1 MKNPHVVISRER
13 GNEKK
18 FLEYCFLLCV
28 PVLISIMACAPETE
42 LSSAEIENGLAQLE
56 NIETLG
62 YEYVIEVTNENGTG
76 SIRYDVEM
84 DRDTGDY
91 TYAMYVD
98 ETLVSEKRRENGM
111 SYWKVNGEWYETK
124 NVTEPPY
131 PVDIIPEEEYV
142 ETVKRSET
150 DGNVRIEITL
160 NDAALRQRES
170 DIRQA
175 GEDAITVLEEWG
187 IPDESIEAQRE
198 LNDLHQTISF
208 TGENRYYVTDRDGVL
223 TEYREVLDYT
233 DNGAAE
239 HSEMIFRLKTNSVE

>member
-28 PVLISIMACAPETE
+28 PVLIWIMACAPETE
-42 LSSAEIENGLAQLE
+42 LSSTEIENGLAQLE
-56 NIETLG
+56 SIETLG

-84 DRDTGDY
+84 NRDTGDY
-91 TYAMYVD
+91 TCAMYVD
-98 ETLVSEKRRENGM
+98 ETLVSESRRENGT
-111 SYWKVNGEWYETK
+111 SYRKINGGWYDAED
-124 NVTEPPY
+124 VEEPPY
-131 PVDIIPEEEYV
+131 PVDIIPEEGNI

-150 DGNVRIEITL
+150 DGNVRIEISL
-160 NDAALRQRES
+160 NDDALRQRES
-170 DIRQA
+170 DIRRA
-175 GEDAITVLEEWG
+175 GEDAVKSMEESG
-187 IPDESIEAQRE
+187 VPSESIEAQRE
-198 LNDLHQTISF
+198 LNELHQKISF
-208 TGENRYYVTDRDGVL
+208 TAENRYYVTDRDGVL

-239 HSEMIFRLKTNSVE
+239 HSEKIFRLKTNSVE

>member
-84 DRDTGDY
+84 NRDTGDY

-98 ETLVSEKRRENGM
+98 ETLVSESRRENGT
-111 SYWKVNGEWYETK
+111 SYRKVNGEWYETK

-142 ETVKRSET
+142 ETVKRNET
-150 DGNVRIEITL
+150 DGTVRIEITL

-198 LNDLHQTISF
+198 LNDLHQMIRF

-223 TEYREVLDYT
+223 TEYREALDYT

-239 HSEMIFRLKTNSVE
+239 HSEKIFRLKTNSVE